1 MLKPRKQIRLQM
13 VKVEL
18 PRSSRADRAN
28 IYLGKKLVKRVD
40 RKTLYEAGKH
50 VRDIVEDRNG
60 AKGDYFQLRKPLR
73 DAYRLTQLEWLLSWV
88 PGRNTLYMLRKF
100 PRPVVT
106 AAMKKAQEEAFRDIL
121 DSWDMPTMLTR
132 NVEPSPDIRKLYDR
146 LRERHAGKPLTV
158 IVPNA
163 PRLPGRSS
171 FEAYVRSGAMCSPAH
186 QRMLDIQAAL
196 NLLGVKD
203 FKALKIADVD
213 MSGIDEPERKYH
225 AASVLV
231 TLGGKPLDRKEN
243 ARLASIIAAFLT
255 EFRRQVGVE
264 RMLAYPTTGPQIH
277 RWLAHIGTIVHTV
290 GELPKRQNAIDFLTE
305 QQWGVFGVNF
315 HELIKS
321 AHVSMCLLDKG
332 ERHGRIGA
340 MGDHYLDG
348 SKVAAPLDR
357 EGIDIYAWPSQC
369 ISDKLIG
376 IDTCPNSDAM
386 ESLRNLALK
395 EGDIDPKAIVRL
407 MKARGDGTYEFTIDS
422 LGAIEKEGPNA
433 YRNKIS
439 PNTPDFG
446 KIRDKKDPKGESDA

>member
-40 RKTLYEAGKH
+40 RETLYKAGKH
-50 VRDIVEDRNG
+50 VRDIVEDRNSE
-60 AKGDYFQLRKPLR
+60 KGDYFQLRKPLR
-73 DAYRLTQLEWLLSWV
+73 DAYRLTQLEWLRSWV

-121 DSWDMPTMLTR
+121 DSWERYSPPTLNIQMSAEMQKLFDR
-132 NVEPSPDIRKLYDR
+132 IREAR
-146 LRERHAGKPLTV
+146 ASRPLTI
-158 IVPNA
+158 IVPSA

-203 FKALKIADVD
+203 FKALRIADVD
-213 MSGIDEPERKYH
+213 MSGVEEPERQFH

-243 ARLASIIAAFLT
+243 ARLASIITAFLT

-264 RMLAYPTTGPQIH
+264 RMLAYPSTGPQIH
-277 RWLAHIGTIVHTV
+277 RWLAHVGTIVPQL
-290 GELPKRQNAIDFLTE
+290 GELPKRENAIDFLTE

-321 AHVSMCLLDKG
+321 AHVSMCLLDKS

-340 MGDHYLDG
+340 MGDHFQNGEL
-348 SKVAAPLDR
+348 
-357 EGIDIYAWPSQC
+357 DIYTWPSQC
-369 ISDKLIG
+369 ISDKLVG
-376 IDTCPNSDAM
+376 IDTCPNPKAIDD
-386 ESLRNLALK
+386 LLDLAIHP
-395 EGDIDPKAIVRL
+395 GDIDPVTIAKAI
-407 MKARGDGTYEFTIDS
+407 KARRGGGQEFTIDS
-422 LGAIEKEGPNA
+422 LGAFDREPNA

-446 KIRDKKDPKGESDA
+446 NIRDKKDPKGESDA